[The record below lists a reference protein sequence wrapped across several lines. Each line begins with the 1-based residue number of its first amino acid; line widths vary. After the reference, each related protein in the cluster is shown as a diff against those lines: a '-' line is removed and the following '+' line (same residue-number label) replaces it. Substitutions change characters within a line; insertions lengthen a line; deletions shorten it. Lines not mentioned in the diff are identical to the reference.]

1 MNLRT
6 IVFATDFSPTSAAAL
21 RLATMLA
28 RDGQGTLHVVHVS
41 EPRPAYTVAGVYASL
56 PAGNEFADSFRQLQ
70 EVKPTDANV
79 PCEHHLLIGVAAD
92 EIAKFAGE
100 RQADLI
106 VIGSHGRTGLGRLL
120 LGSVAE
126 AIVRQA
132 TCPVL
137 TIKHPAELPLGA

>member
-1 MNLRT
+1 MNLNT
-6 IVFATDFSPTSAAAL
+6 IVVATDFSHTSDAAL

-28 RDGQGTLHVVHVS
+28 RDTRAKLHIVHVS

-56 PAGNEFADSFRQLQ
+56 PAGNEFADAYRQLQ
-70 EVKPTDANV
+70 EVRPSDSGV
-79 PCEHHLLIGVAAD
+79 PCEHRLLIGAPAD
-92 EIAKFAGE
+92 EIVKYAQE
-100 RQADLI
+100 QQADMI

-132 TCPVL
+132 GCPVM
-137 TIKHPAELPLGA
+137 TIKTPAQLPAGA

>member
-1 MNLRT
+1 MHLKT
-6 IVFATDFSPTSAAAL
+6 IIVATDFSHASDAAL

-28 RDGQGTLHVVHVS
+28 RDNQATLYIVHVS

-56 PAGNEFADSFRQLQ
+56 PAGNEFADAYRQLQ
-70 EVKPTDANV
+70 EVRPTDSRVA
-79 PCEHHLLIGVAAD
+79 CEHRLLIGVPAD
-92 EIAKFAGE
+92 EIVKFAGE
-100 RQADLI
+100 QGADMI

-132 TCPVL
+132 RCPVM
-137 TIKHPAELPLGA
+137 TIKTPAQLPTGA